1 MSNDQSRKGSE
12 KPSLS
17 DESIYEAK
25 RAMVFGTGSQ
35 QPPKDTRFKTG
46 KSGNLAGRR
55 KRADVGLGMSRSA
68 HTLAIR
74 EGERMIGVRE
84 GDKVQQL
91 PGIEAAFR
99 AQYASG
105 LRGNAYSLKHIIERY
120 EWAEREHR
128 QHRMNEIEIWQDIVA
143 NKRRAI
149 AEAEAKGEPPPASLP
164 HPDDVVIDYEKGVKF
179 IGPFD
184 EAGVARLNETLRM
197 RDVLL
202 MQDALD
208 RRLMNEDC
216 EDPLDRPGSALA
228 FALFYNNHVPDRFK
242 LCDVRLQMLMCR
254 YQAMTKRRLLK
265 EVYNA
270 WRAIGGRPRRGKTFP
285 PLRFVERAG
294 NLINDVIEQHF
305 DQRNG

>member
-1 MSNDQSRKGSE
+1 
-12 KPSLS
+12 
-17 DESIYEAK
+17 
-25 RAMVFGTGSQ
+25 MVFGTGSQ
-35 QPPKDTRFKTG
+35 QPPKDTRFKKG
-46 KSGNLAGRR
+46 QSGNPAGRR
-55 KRADVGLGMSRSA
+55 KRPDVGLGMSRSA

-84 GDKVQQL
+84 GDKTQQL

-128 QHRMNEIEIWQDIVA
+128 QHRMNEIEIWQGIVA
-143 NKRRAI
+143 DKRRAI
-149 AEAEAKGEPPPASLP
+149 AEAEAKGEPPPVSLP

-184 EAGVARLNETLRM
+184 EAGVARLNETLRL

-208 RRLMNEDC
+208 RRLMNENC

-228 FALFYNNHVPDRFK
+228 FALFHNNHVPDRFK
-242 LCDVRLQMLMCR
+242 LSDVQISIRMGR
-254 YQAMTKRRLLK
+254 YQAMTKRTLLK

-270 WRAIGGRPRRGKTFP
+270 WRAMGARPRRGKTFP

-294 NLINDVIEQHF
+294 NIISDAIEQHF
-305 DQRNG
+305 AERDG